1 MTIKTGNL
9 VRINNLE
16 ILRHGVL
23 AEVIDTNN
31 EDAVLIKFTKTDNQ
45 EQWILNED
53 LTIVELN

>member
-16 ILRHGVL
+16 ILRHGEL